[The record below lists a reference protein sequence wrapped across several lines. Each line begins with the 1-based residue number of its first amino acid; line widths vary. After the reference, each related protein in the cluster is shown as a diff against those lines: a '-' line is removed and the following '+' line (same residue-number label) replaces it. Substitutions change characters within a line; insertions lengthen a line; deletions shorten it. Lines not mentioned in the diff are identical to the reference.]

1 MANLAPRVQAR
12 HVLTARIK
20 ELVLSEIG
28 ADSRSTKV
36 YKITLFRD
44 STGECQVCVCLYH
57 DNFTKLVIK
66 RLNKL
71 NVQLEECRERFPGLF
86 ISGDLE
92 RKQVCCCYYLRAVKR

>member
-1 MANLAPRVQAR
+1 MAHLAVYVQAI
-12 HVLTARIK
+12 HVLFTACIK

-28 ADSRSTKV
+28 ADTRSTKV

-66 RLNKL
+66 WLNKL
-71 NVQLEECRERFPGLF
+71 YIQLEECREVSWF
-86 ISGDLE
+86 IH
-92 RKQVCCCYYLRAVKR
+92 Q